1 MPTTPPPPD
10 DAAKA
15 SWPTQ
20 IRKQTWVYLMRRT
33 VHEFGQDGGI
43 DAAAGL
49 TFFAVLSVFPAS
61 LAIVSLLGVF
71 GDGPAT
77 VSRLLSL
84 LDQVAPG
91 AVTEILRQ
99 PLDDIA
105 TTSSASITF
114 VIGVLAALWSASAF
128 VSAFGRAM
136 NRIYEVDE
144 GRPYWKRK
152 PAQLAVTVLLV
163 ALVLL
168 GVIIVVVSGP
178 ILRTIGEALGIG
190 INAIAVWD
198 VAKWPI
204 LAAAIVV
211 LVAVLYATTPNVQQ
225 PRFRWLSV
233 GAILAIVLLAA
244 ASVGFAF
251 YVANSSTY
259 NRTFGTLA
267 GVIIFLIWVFLVNVS
282 LLLGAE
288 LNTELERGRQLQA
301 GIPAETQ
308 LQLPPRDTTSSE
320 FTQQTAH
327 IDEQHGTLLR
337 QGRPLPARTDT
348 VVARARETLQSGWA
362 RIRRHRD
369 PTA

>member
-1 MPTTPPPPD
+1 MPTNPPPPD

-20 IRKQTWVYLMRRT
+20 IHKQTWVYLLRRT
-33 VHEFGQDGGI
+33 IHEFGQDGGI

-49 TFFAVLSVFPAS
+49 TFFAVLSVFPAA
-61 LAIVSLLGVF
+61 LAIVSLIGVI

-77 VSRLLSL
+77 VDRLLSL
-84 LDQVAPG
+84 LNQVAPE
-91 AVTEILRQ
+91 AVTEVLRQ
-99 PLDDIA
+99 PLDDMA
-105 TTSSASITF
+105 TASTASLTF

-168 GVIIVVVSGP
+168 SATIVVVSGP
-178 ILRTIGEALGIG
+178 ILHAIGEALGIG
-190 INAIAVWD
+190 NTAVSVWD
-198 VAKWPI
+198 VAKWPV
-204 LAAAIVV
+204 LTAAVVV
-211 LVAVLYATTPNVQQ
+211 LVAVLYATTPNIQQ
-225 PRFRWLSV
+225 PRFRWLSL
-233 GAILAIVLLAA
+233 GAIVAIVLLAA
-244 ASVGFAF
+244 ASAGFAY
-251 YVANSSTY
+251 YVGNFSPY
-259 NRTFGTLA
+259 NQTFGTLA
-267 GVIIFLIWVFLVNVS
+267 GVIIFLIWVFIVNMS

-288 LNTELERGRQLQA
+288 LNTELERGRELQA

-308 LQLPPRDTTSSE
+308 LQLPPRDTTSSDLR
-320 FTQQTAH
+320 QRTAH

-337 QGRPLPARTDT
+337 RGQPLPARTDT
-348 VVARARETLQSGWA
+348 LIARVRETVHSIWV
-362 RIRRHRD
+362 RIRDHS
-369 PTA
+369 

>member
-10 DAAKA
+10 DAAKV

-20 IRKQTWVYLMRRT
+20 IRKQTWVYVLRRT
-33 VHEFGQDGGI
+33 MHEFGQDGGI

-49 TFFAVLSVFPAS
+49 TFFAVLSVFPAA
-61 LAIVSLLGVF
+61 LAIVSLIGVI

-77 VSRLLSL
+77 VDRLLSL

-91 AVTEILRQ
+91 AVTETLRR

-105 TTSSASITF
+105 TTSAANLTF
-114 VIGVLAALWSASAF
+114 VIGVLAALWSASAY

-152 PAQLAVTVLLV
+152 PAQLAVTALLIT
-163 ALVLL
+163 LVLL
-168 GVIIVVVSGP
+168 SAAIVVVSGP

-190 INAIAVWD
+190 NTAVTVWD
-198 VAKWPI
+198 TAKWPV
-204 LAAAIVV
+204 LTAAVIVI
-211 LVAVLYATTPNVQQ
+211 VAVLYATTPNIQQ
-225 PRFRWLSV
+225 PRFRWLSL
-233 GAILAIVLLAA
+233 GAVLAIVLLAA
-244 ASVGFAF
+244 ASAGFAF
-251 YVANSSTY
+251 YVANFSTY
-259 NRTFGTLA
+259 NQTFGTLA

-288 LNTELERGRQLQA
+288 FNTELERGRQLQA

-308 LQLPPRDTTSSE
+308 LQLPPRDTTSSDL
-320 FTQQTAH
+320 TRHTAH
-327 IDEQHGTLLR
+327 IDEQHGILLR
-337 QGRPLPARTDT
+337 HGKPLPARTDT
-348 VVARARETLQSGWA
+348 VIARARKTMQSLWT
-362 RIRRHRD
+362 RIRDH
-369 PTA
+369 

>member
-1 MPTTPPPPD
+1 MPTTSPSPD

-15 SWPTQ
+15 SSPTE
-20 IRKQTWVYLMRRT
+20 IRKQTWDYLLRRT

-49 TFFAVLSVFPAS
+49 TFWAVLSVFPAA
-61 LAIVSLLGVF
+61 LAIVSLIGVI

-77 VSRLLSL
+77 VDRLLSL

-105 TTSSASITF
+105 TTSTANLTF
-114 VIGVLAALWSASAF
+114 VIGVLSALWSASLF

-152 PAQLAVTVLLV
+152 PAQLAVTLLV
-163 ALVLL
+163 VTLVLL
-168 GVIIVVVSGP
+168 CATIVVVSGP
-178 ILRTIGEALGIG
+178 VLRTIGELLGIG
-190 INAIAVWD
+190 NTAVNVWD

-204 LAAAIVV
+204 LAAAVVV
-211 LVAVLYATTPNVQQ
+211 LVAVLYATTANIQQ
-225 PRFRWLSV
+225 PRFRWLSL
-233 GAILAIVLLAA
+233 GAVLAIVLLAA
-244 ASVGFAF
+244 ASGGFAF
-251 YVANSSTY
+251 YVANFSTY
-259 NRTFGTLA
+259 NQTFGAFA
-267 GVIIFLIWVFLVNVS
+267 GVIIFLIWVFLVNLA

-288 LNTELERGRQLQA
+288 FNTELERGRELQA

-308 LQLPPRDTTSSE
+308 LQLPPRDTTSSDLS
-320 FTQQTAH
+320 QNTAH
-327 IDEQHGTLLR
+327 IDEQRGTLLR
-337 QGRPLPARTDT
+337 HGEPLPARTDT
-348 VVARARETLQSGWA
+348 VIARARETLQSIWA
-362 RIRRHRD
+362 RIRDH
-369 PTA
+369 T